1 MKKIVVLITIL
12 FAIASNKAIAQKFA
26 YVDTE
31 YILDLLPEYRS
42 AQKQLNALSEDW
54 QKEIELKMQDLEKA
68 EKEFSAEQ
76 VLMSDEMKKKR
87 GVELKQ
93 MQDELREFR
102 NKKFGFEGD
111 LFKKRQEL
119 VKPIQDKVFDAVQK
133 VAKARAYDFIFAK
146 GGEVVMLYTNS
157 KYDMSNEVLT
167 ELGIAIDK
175 PSKNQLKPENPA
187 PKTNEG
193 NEKR

>member
-1 MKKIVVLITIL
+1 MKKIFVLFTL
-12 FAIASNKAIAQKFA
+12 VLALGAVSNVSAQKFA

-42 AQKQLNALSEDW
+42 AQKQLDAMSEDW
-54 QKEIELKMQDLEKA
+54 QKEMERKIQELEKA
-68 EKEFSAEQ
+68 EKEFNAEQ
-76 VLMSDEMKKKR
+76 ILMSDEMKKKR
-87 GVELKQ
+87 AEELKVKQ
-93 MQDELREFR
+93 NELRDFR
-102 NKKFGFEGD
+102 NKKFGYEGE

-119 VKPIQDKVFDAVQK
+119 VKPIQDKVYDAVQK

-157 KYDMSNEVLT
+157 KYDMSDEVLK

-175 PSKNQLKPENPA
+175 PTKNQLKPENPA
-187 PKTNEG
+187 PSTGGGRK
-193 NEKR
+193 

>member
-1 MKKIVVLITIL
+1 MKKIFVLFTVL
-12 FAIASNKAIAQKFA
+12 LALGAVSNVNAQKFA

-42 AQKQLNALSEDW
+42 AQKQLDAMSEDW
-54 QKEIELKMQDLEKA
+54 QKEMERKMQELEKA
-68 EKEFSAEQ
+68 EKEFNAEQ
-76 VLMSDEMKKKR
+76 ILMSDEMKKKR
-87 GVELKQ
+87 AEELKAK
-93 MQDELREFR
+93 QDELRDFR
-102 NKKFGFEGD
+102 NKKFGYEGE

-119 VKPIQDKVFDAVQK
+119 VKPIQDKVYDAVQK

-157 KYDMSNEVLT
+157 KYDMSDEVLK

-175 PSKNQLKPENPA
+175 PTKNQLKPENPA
-187 PKTNEG
+187 PNTG
-193 NEKR
+193 GGKR

>member
-1 MKKIVVLITIL
+1 MKKIVVLITVL
-12 FAIASNKAIAQKFA
+12 FAFASNSAIAQKFA

-54 QKEIELKMQDLEKA
+54 QKEIEQKMQDFEKA

-93 MQDELREFR
+93 MQDELRDFR

-175 PSKNQLKPENPA
+175 PSKNQLKPENPV

>member
-1 MKKIVVLITIL
+1 MKKIIVLIISIVGL
-12 FAIASNKAIAQKFA
+12 SYNAYAQKFA

-31 YILDLLPEYRS
+31 YILDLIPEYRS
-42 AQKQLNALSEDW
+42 AQKQLDAMSDDW
-54 QKEIELKMQDLEKA
+54 QKEMERKMQEIEKA
-68 EKEFSAEQ
+68 EKEFNAEQ
-76 VLMSDEMKKKR
+76 ILMSDEMKKKR
-87 GVELKQ
+87 AEELKAK
-93 MQDELREFR
+93 QDELRDFR
-102 NKKFGFEGD
+102 NKKFGFEGE

-175 PSKNQLKPENPA
+175 PKKTAPKQENPE
-187 PKTNEG
+187 PTHEENK
-193 NEKR
+193 K

>member
-1 MKKIVVLITIL
+1 MKKIFVLFTL
-12 FAIASNKAIAQKFA
+12 LLALGAVSNVSAQKFA

-42 AQKQLNALSEDW
+42 AQKQLDAMSEDW
-54 QKEIELKMQDLEKA
+54 QKEMERKIQELEKA
-68 EKEFSAEQ
+68 EKEFNAEQ
-76 VLMSDEMKKKR
+76 ILMSDEMKKKR
-87 GVELKQ
+87 AEELKVKQ
-93 MQDELREFR
+93 NELRDFR
-102 NKKFGFEGD
+102 NKKFGYEGE

-119 VKPIQDKVFDAVQK
+119 VKPIQDKVYDAVQK

-157 KYDMSNEVLT
+157 KYDMSDEVLK

-175 PSKNQLKPENPA
+175 PTKNQLKPENPA
-187 PKTNEG
+187 PSTGGGRK
-193 NEKR
+193 